1 MLKILHGAGKVRL
14 RGHGRPPPFFSYY
27 TLYVDRKKKLCVGAC
42 LIVCWPQTRLCS
54 SRGAKEKKNI
64 FFSRHGKP

>member
-27 TLYVDRKKKLCVGAC
+27 PLYVDKKKKLCVGAC
-42 LIVCWPQTRLCS
+42 LIVCWPQPTCVL
-54 SRGAKEKKNI
+54 RGVPKKKT
-64 FFSRHGKP
+64 FF